1 MTNLSEKLEKHLNAI
16 KEDASEIGIVQKE
29 INKIKDPN
37 ERAMAKALLDC
48 CKTGKFVKSNQL
60 IDAAV
65 KVAVDYAQ
73 DWESDS
79 DIEDL
84 VDQLDN
90 VCNSD
95 EWEEGVIADTVG
107 YAPAYLANGAGPI
120 GNKIKDLEINKAWK
134 EGVKYLQNQG
144 DTVYNKALPI
154 VKRII
159 KDNQ

>member
-1 MTNLSEKLEKHLNAI
+1 MTNLNEKLEKHLSAI

-29 INKIKDPN
+29 INKISDRD
-37 ERAMAKALLDC
+37 ERNLAKALLDC

-65 KVAVDYAQ
+65 KVAVSYAQ

-107 YAPAYLANGAGPI
+107 YAPVYAANSRPI
-120 GNKIKDLEINKAWK
+120 GDKIKDLEINKAWAK
-134 EGVKYLQNQG
+134 GVEYLEGIG
-144 DTVYNKALPI
+144 SEVYNKALPV
-154 VKRII
+154 VKKII

>member
-29 INKIKDPN
+29 INKISDRD
-37 ERAMAKALLDC
+37 ERNLAKALLDC

-65 KVAVDYAQ
+65 KVALSYAQ

-84 VDQLDN
+84 PDQLDN

-107 YAPAYLANGAGPI
+107 YAPLVGGGI

-134 EGVKYLQNQG
+134 DGVIYLQGIGGQ
-144 DTVYNKALPI
+144 VYNKALPI
-154 VKRII
+154 IKKII
-159 KDNQ
+159 AQNK

>member
-29 INKIKDPN
+29 INKISDRD
-37 ERAMAKALLDC
+37 ERNLAKALLDC

-65 KVAVDYAQ
+65 KVALSYAQ

-107 YAPAYLANGAGPI
+107 YAPVYAANSQPI

-134 EGVKYLQNQG
+134 EGVKYLESIG
-144 DTVYNKALPI
+144 SEVYNKALPI
-154 VKRII
+154 VKKII
-159 KDNQ
+159 AQNK

>member
-29 INKIKDPN
+29 INKISDRD
-37 ERAMAKALLDC
+37 ERNLAKALLDC

-65 KVAVDYAQ
+65 KMAVSYAQ
-73 DWESDS
+73 DYNSD
-79 DIEDL
+79 DDFDDL
-84 VDQLDN
+84 IDSLDN
-90 VCNSD
+90 ICNSD

-107 YAPAYLANGAGPI
+107 YAPIYATNSRPI
-120 GNKIKDLEINKAWK
+120 GNKIKDLEINKAWAK
-134 EGVKYLQNQG
+134 GVEYLEGIGSNI
-144 DTVYNKALPI
+144 VYDKALPI

-159 KDNQ
+159 AQNK

>member
-1 MTNLSEKLEKHLNAI
+1 MTNLNEKLEKHLNAI

-29 INKIKDPN
+29 INKISDRD
-37 ERAMAKALLDC
+37 ERNLAKALLDC

-65 KVAVDYAQ
+65 KVAVSYAQ

-107 YAPAYLANGAGPI
+107 YAPVYAANSQPI

-134 EGVKYLQNQG
+134 EGVKYLESIG
-144 DTVYNKALPI
+144 SEVYNKALPI
-154 VKRII
+154 VKKII
-159 KDNQ
+159 AQNK

>member
-1 MTNLSEKLEKHLNAI
+1 MTNLNEKLEKHLNAI

-29 INKIKDPN
+29 INKISDRD
-37 ERAMAKALLDC
+37 ERNLAKTLLDC

-65 KVAVDYAQ
+65 KVAVSYAQ

-107 YAPAYLANGAGPI
+107 YAPVYATNSQPI

-134 EGVKYLQNQG
+134 EGVKYLESIG
-144 DTVYNKALPI
+144 SEVYNKALPI
-154 VKRII
+154 VKKII
-159 KDNQ
+159 AQNK

>member
-1 MTNLSEKLEKHLNAI
+1 MTNLNEKLEKHLNAI

-29 INKIKDPN
+29 INKISDRD
-37 ERAMAKALLDC
+37 ERNLAKALLDC

-65 KVAVDYAQ
+65 KVAVSYAQ

-107 YAPAYLANGAGPI
+107 YAPVYAANSRPI
-120 GNKIKDLEINKAWK
+120 GNKIKDLEINKAWAK
-134 EGVKYLQNQG
+134 GVEYLEGIG
-144 DTVYNKALPI
+144 SEVYNKALPI
-154 VKRII
+154 VKKII
-159 KDNQ
+159 AQNK

>member
-48 CKTGKFVKSNQL
+48 CKTGKFIKSNQL

-73 DWESDS
+73 AWEPDS
-79 DIEDL
+79 VIEDL
-84 VDQLDN
+84 PDQLDN

-120 GNKIKDLEINKAWK
+120 GNRIKDLEINKAWK
-134 EGVKYLQNQG
+134 EGVKYLQDQG
-144 DTVYNKALPI
+144 GAVYKKALPI
-154 VKRII
+154 INKIVAQNK
-159 KDNQ
+159 